1 MLTIFSLPNFDWG
14 KNVITFGV
22 HMSSSLHIVNKKK
35 DILILS
41 DCTTQGLVDT
51 PLTLEAIYSINFS
64 R

>member
-1 MLTIFSLPNFDWG
+1 
-14 KNVITFGV
+14 
-22 HMSSSLHIVNKKK
+22 MSSSLHIVNKKK